1 MNYWLVHREQVTGKL
16 QIDSFVGKVGKDIAE
31 LKQRQLR
38 RNYHD
43 AVVLSHDD
51 VNALYLDAYQTS
63 VRNMKNLEE
72 KRGKLK
78 VT

>member
-1 MNYWLVHREQVTGKL
+1 MNYWVVHREQVTGKL
-16 QIDSFVGKVGKDIAE
+16 QIDSFVGKDIAE
-31 LKQRQLR
+31 LKQTQLR

-63 VRNMKNLEE
+63 VRNMKKFYE
-72 KRGKLK
+72 KK
-78 VT
+78 VKNEK

>member
-1 MNYWLVHREQVTGKL
+1 MNYWVVHREQVTGEL
-16 QIDSFVGKVGKDIAE
+16 QIESFVGKDIAE

-51 VNALYLDAYQTS
+51 VNALYLNAYQTS
-63 VRNMKNLEE
+63 VRDMKKFYE
-72 KRGKLK
+72 KK
-78 VT
+78 VKNEK

>member
-1 MNYWLVHREQVTGKL
+1 MNYWVVHREQVTGKL
-16 QIDSFVGKVGKDIAE
+16 QIQSFVGKDIAE

-51 VNALYLDAYQTS
+51 VNELYLNAYQTS
-63 VRNMKNLEE
+63 VRDMKKFYE
-72 KRGKLK
+72 KK
-78 VT
+78 VKNEK

>member
-1 MNYWLVHREQVTGKL
+1 MNYWVVHREQVTGKL
-16 QIDSFVGKVGKDIAE
+16 QIQSFVGKDIAE

-51 VNALYLDAYQTS
+51 VNVLYLNAYQTS
-63 VRNMKNLEE
+63 VRDMKKFYE
-72 KRGKLK
+72 KK
-78 VT
+78 VKNEK

>member
-1 MNYWLVHREQVTGKL
+1 MNYWVVHREQVTGKL
-16 QIDSFVGKVGKDIAE
+16 QIESFVGKDIAE

-51 VNALYLDAYQTS
+51 VNALYLNAYQTS
-63 VRNMKNLEE
+63 VRDMKKFYE
-72 KRGKLK
+72 KK
-78 VT
+78 VKNEK

>member
-1 MNYWLVHREQVTGKL
+1 MNYWVVHREQVTGEL
-16 QIDSFVGKVGKDIAE
+16 QIDSFVGKDIAE
-31 LKQRQLR
+31 LKQKQLR

-63 VRNMKNLEE
+63 VRNMKNLAE
-72 KRGKLK
+72 KR
-78 VT
+78 

>member
-1 MNYWLVHREQVTGKL
+1 MNYWVVHREQVTGKL
-16 QIDSFVGKVGKDIAE
+16 QIQSFVGKDIAE

-51 VNALYLDAYQTS
+51 VNALYLNAYQTS
-63 VRNMKNLEE
+63 VRDMKKFYE
-72 KRGKLK
+72 KK
-78 VT
+78 VKNEK

>member
-1 MNYWLVHREQVTGKL
+1 MNYWVVHREQVTGKL
-16 QIDSFVGKVGKDIAE
+16 QIESFVGKDIAE
-31 LKQRQLR
+31 LKQTQLR

-72 KRGKLK
+72 KRGK
-78 VT
+78 

>member
-16 QIDSFVGKVGKDIAE
+16 QIESFVGKDIAE

-51 VNALYLDAYQTS
+51 VNALYLNAYQTS
-63 VRNMKNLEE
+63 VRDMKNFMKKKVKNE
-72 KRGKLK
+72 K
-78 VT
+78 

>member
-16 QIDSFVGKVGKDIAE
+16 QIESFVGKDIAE

-51 VNALYLDAYQTS
+51 VNALYLNAYQTS
-63 VRNMKNLEE
+63 VRDMKKFYE
-72 KRGKLK
+72 KK
-78 VT
+78 VKNEK

>member
-1 MNYWLVHREQVTGKL
+1 MNYWVVHREQVTGKL
-16 QIDSFVGKVGKDIAE
+16 QIESFVGKDIAE

-51 VNALYLDAYQTS
+51 VNALYLNAYQTS
-63 VRNMKNLEE
+63 VRDMKNFMKKKVKNE
-72 KRGKLK
+72 K
-78 VT
+78 